1 VGAINRARTV
11 GGVNAAPTIVKD
23 FFVMKIHYV
32 RPVGRHA
39 LGAIFGLLLLL
50 LAACGSNTGPTATA
64 TPIVPVNGFGGAN
77 NHGHSLIALPNNVL
91 MLATHYGLFRSGDDG
106 TTWREV
112 AAGANEPMNGL
123 MTTSLINSALDPQR
137 LYVLTQPAAQNAKG
151 TLGLYTSADGGLT
164 WQLAIATQTIG
175 SMYFVAPGNNSAEET
190 YIYLPNEGPQGLK
203 VSKDAGQHFSSTG
216 TLPFSILGLL
226 AIPGAPGQL
235 IVYGNNG
242 MARSSDDGSHW
253 QVIAGTTGG
262 VFGMTTSGT
271 YSPIYASGDAGV
283 YVSNDDGKTFKLV
296 YSQFSFGSLIASPL
310 QTQLLYGKTGQAI
323 YRSTNGGRTWSTLPT
338 IKGNLQNLVPDLHNS
353 SLLYLSLSYPMEIYR
368 FNQDNG
374 QWTSLTPKA

>member
-1 VGAINRARTV
+1 MGAINRARTV
-11 GGVNAAPTIVKD
+11 GAINRARTKGLFI
-23 FFVMKIHYV
+23 MKIQYV
-32 RPVGRHA
+32 CPVGRHT
-39 LGAIFGLLLLL
+39 LGAIFGLLILL
-50 LAACGSNTGPTATA
+50 LAACGSNTGSIATA

-112 AAGANEPMNGL
+112 AAGANEPMDGL
-123 MTTSLINSALDPQR
+123 MTTSLVNSSLDPQR
-137 LYVLTQPAAQNAKG
+137 LYVITQPATQNAKG

-164 WQLAIATQTIG
+164 WQLAITTKTIG

-190 YIYLPNEGPQGLK
+190 YVYLPNEGPQGLK

-235 IVYGNNG
+235 IAYGDNG
-242 MARSSDDGSHW
+242 MARSSDDGGHW
-253 QVIAGTTGG
+253 QVISNITGAI
-262 VFGMTTSGT
+262 FGMTTSGPH
-271 YSPIYASGDAGV
+271 SPIYASGDAGI
-283 YVSNDDGKTFKLV
+283 YASNDGGKTFKLV
-296 YSQFSFGSLIASPL
+296 YTQSSFGSLIASPL

-323 YRSTNGGRTWSTLPT
+323 YRSTNGGRTWTTLPP

-353 SLLYLSLSYPMEIYR
+353 ALLYLSLSYPMEIYR
-368 FNQDNG
+368 LDQANG